1 MLLLATINKH
11 DTFKCNC
18 DWNVFPTHDKSEFHL
33 PFVACTN
40 VGLDFNTSG
49 RRWRYKSSRKDGVI
63 SQLFYETHSPSV
75 HVAML
80 DTACSKWHCRVTS
93 LSKDVIYEDVCTVGG
108 FFSVKLRLCTEP
120 TGKTRMRG
128 CRWGKVF
135 YFFHT
140 SLMVRNERNYFVFES
155 FQSQWNVSG
164 RSRFRGI
171 ASRGGLYYLFELVIV
186 PDIIMFQILQYNSC
200 VHQSHSAEV

>member
-18 DWNVFPTHDKSEFHL
+18 DWNVFPTHDKTEFHL
-33 PFVACTN
+33 SFVACTN

-108 FFSVKLRLCTEP
+108 FFCKIEALYRANRKDTHERLQMRQSVLFLSYLFNGEEWKKLFCLWKFPKSVKCE
-120 TGKTRMRG
+120 
-128 CRWGKVF
+128 W
-135 YFFHT
+135 
-140 SLMVRNERNYFVFES
+140 EE
-155 FQSQWNVSG
+155 
-164 RSRFRGI
+164 
-171 ASRGGLYYLFELVIV
+171 
-186 PDIIMFQILQYNSC
+186 
-200 VHQSHSAEV
+200 